1 MIVPW
6 IFLNEINFHNLR
18 DISIIGRNISKSSE
32 TESVF
37 TTTQY
42 IDKNIKILNEIRW
55 APKLLTFSLYSLNL
69 CTQMYHYGLLLIRIP
84 VKWQNLHCIY
94 VCINECMYSMGLHM
108 CISVWMQIK
117 MYLSTCM
124 SNYTF
129 KCMSTC
135 T

>member
-1 MIVPW
+1 MDCALKFSKW
-6 IFLNEINFHNLR
+6 NFHFHNLR
-18 DISIIGRNISKSSE
+18 DNSIIVRYISKSSE
-32 TESVF
+32 IESVF

-42 IDKNIKILNEIRW
+42 IDKIIILNEIKG
-55 APKLLTFSLYSLNL
+55 ATKLIFSLYSLNL

-94 VCINECMYSMGLHM
+94 VCINECKYSMGLRM
-108 CISVWMQIK
+108 CISVWVQIQ